1 MVFRWSK
8 NGDSILLKMVEL
20 FGVVAKED
28 VDESYWCF
36 SSFGNLNLNDGLR
49 EVPGVLG
56 VVIGGGTCGLRMNF

>member
-1 MVFRWSK
+1 
-8 NGDSILLKMVEL
+8 MVEL

-28 VDESYWCF
+28 VDESYWCL

-49 EVPGVLG
+49 EVLG